1 MVSEVSS
8 SKCEFLD
15 ITGRAMT
22 IKIVPHSLI
31 CIQYH
36 EKEEINYLEDK
47 PSLTNSSHTSHCL
60 YPRYSGLLILCFIL
74 VSTISFA
81 YFSLLG
87 LTLNECEPILSI
99 SFQIYAYINT
109 YMHIY
114 IYLTTALVHFDLT
127 QFIFGIQNNTIFNT
141 FIECEPNRSIGSWR
155 ERLKEIIFFP
165 SLLILVLFHLHWESY
180 LMWGDSM

>member
-60 YPRYSGLLILCFIL
+60 YLRYSGLLILCFIL

-114 IYLTTALVHFDLT
+114 IY
-127 QFIFGIQNNTIFNT
+127 IFNHCISSVWSHSVYIWYSEQHN
-141 FIECEPNRSIGSWR
+141 FQHIYR
-155 ERLKEIIFFP
+155 
-165 SLLILVLFHLHWESY
+165 
-180 LMWGDSM
+180 MWTK

>member
-15 ITGRAMT
+15 ITGRTMT

-47 PSLTNSSHTSHCL
+47 PSLSNSSHTSHCL

-74 VSTISFA
+74 VSTISFV

-99 SFQIYAYINT
+99 SFQIYTYINT
-109 YMHIY
+109 YIHTYIYIYIY
-114 IYLTTALVHFDLT
+114 IYLTTALVLFDLT

-165 SLLILVLFHLHWESY
+165 SVLILVLFHLH
-180 LMWGDSM
+180 